1 MRRIGYEIHGLE
13 WKVRIGYGVQPCVCP
28 MVPVGVV
35 PLVWTRRMRC
45 DGIAGGLDGACDALP
60 VPRDGKRMLG
70 IVSGWKVLP
79 EPGSGMKSALAS
91 GTT

>member
-1 MRRIGYEIHGLE
+1 MRWE
-13 WKVRIGYGVQPCVCP
+13 
-28 MVPVGVV
+28 
-35 PLVWTRRMRC
+35 
-45 DGIAGGLDGACDALP
+45 GIAGGFDGACEALP
-60 VPRDGKRMLG
+60 VPRDGKRILG